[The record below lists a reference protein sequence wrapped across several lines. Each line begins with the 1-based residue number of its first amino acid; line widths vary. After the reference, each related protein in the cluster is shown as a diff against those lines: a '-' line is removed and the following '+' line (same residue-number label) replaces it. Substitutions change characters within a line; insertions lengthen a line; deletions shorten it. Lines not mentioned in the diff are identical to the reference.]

1 MVVISEK
8 NGSVLEIR
16 EREEKILEKGN
27 KRKRYILT
35 ERTRQVTEVKE

>member
-27 KRKRYILT
+27 NIF
-35 ERTRQVTEVKE
+35 